1 MSQRTTRRLNHRGG
15 ADLPPSDLKEIWKK
29 DYLPIWKSLEVKGYK
44 TKEIIVFFRDQKSMK
59 IANIRKAAEDM
70 PDKSVKPANN
80 NTKKVK
86 RPSKENIGNV
96 APPVSNENKASLAK
110 FLKDDTET
118 PKLNIGNVVP
128 PVSTQNKAKLA
139 KLLEDDD
146 TETPKLNIGNVVPPV
161 STQNKAKLAKLLE
174 DDDDVKS
181 ISNTMRASLRKEKGR
196 NKEVSNNFGGPIGL
210 FGNNSEE
217 EEVPA
222 TEPEAATKEEEVLA
236 TTEEAPA
243 TEDKEA
249 DKSNGSLTMIST
261 NTHNNNTKSTVSNT
275 ESERDN
281 ADTNE
286 DRLSAEEFAKQHGI
300 GANFLN
306 LYGIFR
312 LKGNNNTTITNPVGF
327 LLNLPN
333 FTLYNKAEGALY
345 LLLDEFAKRFKQIL
359 SSKDSDDKKI
369 IFIIS
374 LREMIIRTLI
384 HTITY
389 YGWLCGSGGESD
401 ALDPVIEKIL
411 SKKDRISPEEVKEF
425 YFDKDQETFEI
436 IEKYI
441 WSTFKNDTIEKVA
454 KDMFNTVTKPTL
466 LLEIIEHHAY
476 SLTLESFIAKEYFIL
491 EEDISPDLYKIF
503 SSKREEEVL
512 RFFKDLVQKGAPSA
526 KELRLIDVLY
536 SASISPVRF
545 TRLNELAEFVDKQ
558 LGYGDEVDVGSIG
571 TALSA

>member
-1 MSQRTTRRLNHRGG
+1 M
-15 ADLPPSDLKEIWKK
+15 
-29 DYLPIWKSLEVKGYK
+29 
-44 TKEIIVFFRDQKSMK
+44 
-59 IANIRKAAEDM
+59 
-70 PDKSVKPANN
+70 
-80 NTKKVK
+80 
-86 RPSKENIGNV
+86 
-96 APPVSNENKASLAK
+96 
-110 FLKDDTET
+110 
-118 PKLNIGNVVP
+118 
-128 PVSTQNKAKLA
+128 
-139 KLLEDDD
+139 
-146 TETPKLNIGNVVPPV
+146 NIGNVVPPV

-261 NTHNNNTKSTVSNT
+261 NTHNNNNTKSTVSNT